1 LHDFP
6 LHLWGWCTLLFW
18 VGLKS
23 SSMHW
28 HIFGYSDLADLHI
41 PMDDTEM
48 DGSTYKYYVG
58 SAVLVVAN
66 KAQLAS

>member
-1 LHDFP
+1 
-6 LHLWGWCTLLFW
+6 
-18 VGLKS
+18 
-23 SSMHW
+23 MHW